1 MTGAFR
7 APEGLFRSLAGVA
20 FEGYEIHMGRTES
33 GAAPLAEFTTQTG
46 ERRPTAS
53 ARATW
58 GGYVHGIFDKAEAA
72 AALVN
77 ALLEAKGL
85 EPGAASVDWQAYAQQ
100 QYDKLA
106 AGLRASLDM
115 KRIYRILNGE
125 E

>member
-1 MTGAFR
+1 MFPVLPSSLNVPSSVWADAVTAAVAASVPAR
-7 APEGLFRSLAGVA
+7 IIDNNLFVFIKITSFLI
-20 FEGYEIHMGRTES
+20 FY
-33 GAAPLAEFTTQTG
+33 
-46 ERRPTAS
+46 
-53 ARATW
+53 
-58 GGYVHGIFDKAEAA
+58 FDKAEAA

>member
-1 MTGAFR
+1 MT
-7 APEGLFRSLAGVA
+7 
-20 FEGYEIHMGRTES
+20 
-33 GAAPLAEFTTQTG
+33 
-46 ERRPTAS
+46 
-53 ARATW
+53 
-58 GGYVHGIFDKAEAA
+58 
-72 AALVN
+72 